1 MGLHGESSRRVLRH
15 AMALLLGVAL
25 ATGTGACKRDP
36 GGQLPAASGEA
47 IQAKREAIKGFA
59 LLRAYPDQRRDD
71 LAIAQELIASGARV
85 YASIAPSL
93 AARRGGRVAMRRPG
107 PDSAA
112 APCRTPR

>member
-1 MGLHGESSRRVLRH
+1 MGLHGESMGRLLRH

-71 LAIAQELIASGARV
+71 LAIAVEFS
-85 YASIAPSL
+85 
-93 AARRGGRVAMRRPG
+93 RPLVG
-107 PDSAA
+107 
-112 APCRTPR
+112 T